1 MDSYCS
7 EMNTTPLAFMKLA
20 MHTYISKVNNG
31 AEDTFGLV
39 LSNNRATLTDKNT
52 SGSFV
57 NGVFVRMIIDTEKKF
72 SEALEI
78 TGDILSK
85 SFRHSDYGG
94 RDSAMIWRN
103 MYKTYKNGLFDLYDS
118 TMLSYLIIT
127 PPKKW
132 DIDAEWISNGRFAET
147 LYVILVRNLLSYDV
161 YYEYRTKVL
170 KREDIVVFHQGIE
183 QIIKLGMENPQMS
196 IGEIGEA
203 AIR

>member
-57 NGVFVRMIIDTEKKF
+57 NGVFVCMIIDTEKKF

-127 PPKKW
+127 PPKKR